1 MAADKKSKKL
11 DKPDKATD
19 KQTALE
25 NALKQIEKQYGAGA
39 IMRLGENKHL
49 NVDAISTGSL
59 SLDIATG
66 INGLPK
72 GRIVEIYGPESS
84 GKTTLALHCVA
95 EAQKA
100 GGQAAFIDAEHAL
113 DPIYA
118 ANLGVDVDS
127 LLVAQPDY
135 GEQALE
141 IAEQLARSGAIDIIV
156 VDSVAALVPR
166 TEIDDDMGDS
176 HVGLHA
182 RLMSQAM
189 RKLAGAINKSN
200 TLIIFINQLREKVG
214 VVYGNPEVTTGGRA
228 LKFYASMRIDV
239 RKGEQ
244 LKISDNQ
251 FVGSRTKVKIVKN
264 KVAPPFRSAEFDIM
278 YGTGISKEGEILITS
293 YDLLKRDAEVYQKF
307 VFAIQVIDEAQYIKN
322 PSTQAA
328 KGVKKITAA
337 FKLALTGTPIEN
349 RLSELWS
356 IFDYLMP
363 GFLYTYQKFR
373 EEIELPIAV
382 NQDANKMERLQR
394 MIRPFILRRL
404 KGDVLKDL
412 PEKIEENVF
421 ARLDGEQMQLY
432 DAYATRMKEMLRRQ
446 NDKEFQ
452 KGKMQI
458 LSELT
463 KLRQLCCDPGLL
475 LEDYQGESAK
485 TDMCMELIV
494 NAVGAGHKI
503 LLFSQFTSMLDR
515 LTERLKKEGID
526 YYLLTGSVNKEKRM
540 QMVDSFNNDDVP
552 VFCISLKAGGTGL
565 NLTSADI
572 VIHYD
577 PWWNVAV
584 QNQATDRAHR
594 IGQKHVVTVYK
605 LVAEGT
611 IEEKIIDIQERKKK
625 LAEQVLEG
633 EGMDSAS
640 FTKEEILELLG

>member
-1 MAADKKSKKL
+1 MSADKKSKKL
-11 DKPDKATD
+11 DKTDKATD

-49 NVDAISTGSL
+49 NVAAISTGSL

-72 GRIVEIYGPESS
+72 GRIAEIYGPESS

-244 LKISDNQ
+244 LKNSDNQ
-251 FVGSRTKVKIVKN
+251 FIGSRTKVKIVKN

-278 YGTGISKEGEILITS
+278 YGTGISKEGEILDLGVEYGVIKKGGSWFS
-293 YDLLKRDAEVYQKF
+293 YGDRRLGQGRDNVKQLIKDEPEFAAQLEQEIKEKIAEVQATSDKKYQPK
-307 VFAIQVIDEAQYIKN
+307 AAPKADTEPEPAEE
-322 PSTQAA
+322 STARQTRAA
-328 KGVKKITAA
+328 ARA
-337 FKLALTGTPIEN
+337 KL
-349 RLSELWS
+349 
-356 IFDYLMP
+356 D
-363 GFLYTYQKFR
+363 
-373 EEIELPIAV
+373 IAV
-382 NQDANKMERLQR
+382 
-394 MIRPFILRRL
+394 
-404 KGDVLKDL
+404 
-412 PEKIEENVF
+412 
-421 ARLDGEQMQLY
+421 
-432 DAYATRMKEMLRRQ
+432 
-446 NDKEFQ
+446 
-452 KGKMQI
+452 
-458 LSELT
+458 
-463 KLRQLCCDPGLL
+463 
-475 LEDYQGESAK
+475 ED
-485 TDMCMELIV
+485 
-494 NAVGAGHKI
+494 
-503 LLFSQFTSMLDR
+503 
-515 LTERLKKEGID
+515 
-526 YYLLTGSVNKEKRM
+526 
-540 QMVDSFNNDDVP
+540 DD
-552 VFCISLKAGGTGL
+552 
-565 NLTSADI
+565 
-572 VIHYD
+572 
-577 PWWNVAV
+577 
-584 QNQATDRAHR
+584 
-594 IGQKHVVTVYK
+594 
-605 LVAEGT
+605 E
-611 IEEKIIDIQERKKK
+611 
-625 LAEQVLEG
+625 
-633 EGMDSAS
+633 
-640 FTKEEILELLG
+640 

>member
-244 LKISDNQ
+244 LKNSDNQ

-278 YGTGISKEGEILITS
+278 YGTGISKEGEILDLGVEYGVIKKGGSWFS
-293 YDLLKRDAEVYQKF
+293 YGDRRLGQGRDNVKQLIKDEPEFAAQLEQEIKEKIAEV
-307 VFAIQVIDEAQYIKN
+307 
-322 PSTQAA
+322 QAA
-328 KGVKKITAA
+328 SDKKYQPKAAPKADTDTAPTEENTA
-337 FKLALTGTPIEN
+337 RQTRAAARAKL
-349 RLSELWS
+349 
-356 IFDYLMP
+356 D
-363 GFLYTYQKFR
+363 
-373 EEIELPIAV
+373 IAV
-382 NQDANKMERLQR
+382 
-394 MIRPFILRRL
+394 
-404 KGDVLKDL
+404 
-412 PEKIEENVF
+412 
-421 ARLDGEQMQLY
+421 
-432 DAYATRMKEMLRRQ
+432 
-446 NDKEFQ
+446 
-452 KGKMQI
+452 
-458 LSELT
+458 
-463 KLRQLCCDPGLL
+463 
-475 LEDYQGESAK
+475 ED
-485 TDMCMELIV
+485 
-494 NAVGAGHKI
+494 
-503 LLFSQFTSMLDR
+503 
-515 LTERLKKEGID
+515 
-526 YYLLTGSVNKEKRM
+526 
-540 QMVDSFNNDDVP
+540 DD
-552 VFCISLKAGGTGL
+552 
-565 NLTSADI
+565 
-572 VIHYD
+572 
-577 PWWNVAV
+577 
-584 QNQATDRAHR
+584 
-594 IGQKHVVTVYK
+594 
-605 LVAEGT
+605 E
-611 IEEKIIDIQERKKK
+611 
-625 LAEQVLEG
+625 
-633 EGMDSAS
+633 
-640 FTKEEILELLG
+640 

>member
-72 GRIVEIYGPESS
+72 GRIVEIYGPESG

-244 LKISDNQ
+244 LKNSDNQ

-278 YGTGISKEGEILITS
+278 YGTGISKEGEILDLGVEYGVIKKGGSWFS
-293 YDLLKRDAEVYQKF
+293 YGDRRLGQGRDNVKQLIKDEPEFAAQLEQEIKEKIAEV
-307 VFAIQVIDEAQYIKN
+307 
-322 PSTQAA
+322 QAA
-328 KGVKKITAA
+328 SDKKYQPKAAPKADTDTAPTEESTA
-337 FKLALTGTPIEN
+337 RQTRAAARAKL
-349 RLSELWS
+349 
-356 IFDYLMP
+356 D
-363 GFLYTYQKFR
+363 
-373 EEIELPIAV
+373 IAV
-382 NQDANKMERLQR
+382 
-394 MIRPFILRRL
+394 
-404 KGDVLKDL
+404 
-412 PEKIEENVF
+412 
-421 ARLDGEQMQLY
+421 
-432 DAYATRMKEMLRRQ
+432 
-446 NDKEFQ
+446 
-452 KGKMQI
+452 
-458 LSELT
+458 
-463 KLRQLCCDPGLL
+463 
-475 LEDYQGESAK
+475 ED
-485 TDMCMELIV
+485 
-494 NAVGAGHKI
+494 
-503 LLFSQFTSMLDR
+503 
-515 LTERLKKEGID
+515 
-526 YYLLTGSVNKEKRM
+526 
-540 QMVDSFNNDDVP
+540 DD
-552 VFCISLKAGGTGL
+552 
-565 NLTSADI
+565 
-572 VIHYD
+572 
-577 PWWNVAV
+577 
-584 QNQATDRAHR
+584 
-594 IGQKHVVTVYK
+594 
-605 LVAEGT
+605 E
-611 IEEKIIDIQERKKK
+611 
-625 LAEQVLEG
+625 
-633 EGMDSAS
+633 
-640 FTKEEILELLG
+640 